1 MRKTIILVA
10 VLSLFTACSN
20 IFDKQIEV
28 YKNASEQFAENKGI
42 HSLID
47 NVIDTEIAVAGMLA
61 AHSNEN
67 DEALQESLGTE
78 YYTMQDSIRAVRVGY
93 YSTVDSLFKSY
104 KGHFVEKRIILYA
117 KAIENYNKVATLDE
131 LAAVDEV
138 IKRFSAMSYIEGQ
151 RVCDPPLKVRQ
162 RYDSLKTAAVNSYE
176 AALVRLS
183 E

>member
-67 DEALQESLGTE
+67 DEALQESL
-78 YYTMQDSIRAVRVGY
+78 
-93 YSTVDSLFKSY
+93 
-104 KGHFVEKRIILYA
+104 
-117 KAIENYNKVATLDE
+117 
-131 LAAVDEV
+131 
-138 IKRFSAMSYIEGQ
+138 
-151 RVCDPPLKVRQ
+151 
-162 RYDSLKTAAVNSYE
+162 
-176 AALVRLS
+176 
-183 E
+183 